1 MKRLF
6 LLIAFLFLQNVFGQI
21 TSEEFSS
28 SRLNDKRKIAI
39 YLPEGYSER
48 ESYPLFVVLDAAS
61 LMEPMIAATRYYEYL
76 QCMPKSI
83 IVGIFN
89 THTDV
94 AIAEEVGHPMNETA
108 QFFEFIG
115 TELVPYIKGKYP
127 INTLRGIVASEEAA
141 HFASHYLLSDKPLF
155 NALIALNPKI
165 QSYIK
170 KYLPE
175 QFTKARHH
183 KFCYIATTDMENDKT
198 LKEIEDLDIQLKK
211 AFNKNVNYNYE
222 KFTGTSPESADL
234 MGIARGLDLLFD
246 IYKPITAKEF
256 KEKIQPLQEN
266 IFQYLGEKY
275 TKIQNELGV
284 KKKPSLNDVLAIYD
298 AIHQRED
305 WLSLSDL
312 SDFVK
317 ANGYSDT
324 AMPNFFLGEYYEK
337 IEEYK
342 KATRAYQKAY
352 GEPSIDFINS
362 DLINDRITNL
372 RGK

>member
-170 KYLPE
+170 KSLPE

>member
-6 LLIAFLFLQNVFGQI
+6 LLIAFVCLQNAFGQI
-21 TSEEFSS
+21 ISEEFNS

-39 YLPEGYSER
+39 YLPEGYSDKEA
-48 ESYPLFVVLDAAS
+48 YPLFVVLDAVA
-61 LMEPMIAATRYYEYL
+61 LMEPTIAAARYYEYL
-76 QCMPKSI
+76 QSMPKSI
-83 IVGIFN
+83 IVGVFN
-89 THTDV
+89 TNTDIS
-94 AIAEEVGHPMNETA
+94 IASEVGHPMNETA

-127 INTLRGIVASEEAA
+127 INTLRGIIASEEAA
-141 HFASHYLLSDKPLF
+141 YFASHYLLSDKPLF
-155 NALIALNPKI
+155 NALIALNPKV

-170 KYLPE
+170 ESLPE

-183 KFCYIATTDMENDKT
+183 KFCYIATTDMESDET
-198 LKEIEDLDIQLKK
+198 LKEIEDLDIRLKK
-211 AFNKNVNYNYE
+211 AFNKNINYNYE
-222 KFTGTSPESADL
+222 KFVATSPESADL
-234 MGIARGLDLLFD
+234 MGIARGFDLLFD

-275 TKIQNELGV
+275 TRIYNELGV
-284 KKKPSLNDVLAIYD
+284 RKKPSLNDIFAIYD
-298 AIHQRED
+298 AIHKRED

-337 IEEYK
+337 IEDYK
-342 KATRAYQKAY
+342 KATRAYQRAY
-352 GEPSIDFINS
+352 GEPSIDFIKS
-362 DLINDRITNL
+362 DLINERITNL